1 MKKALSTLLLLGS
14 LASAKTPP
22 LPVNCEWADAPQY
35 KHTHTVGAA
44 AGVTSGL
51 GFSYRYWGEK
61 NGFQLTLLPMIS
73 RNDDSEHTLV
83 SAGASYL
90 RALWSSPLYDF
101 FHQPSRNLVYAY
113 GGLHYFYESTK
124 DSYAA
129 YSTAQ
134 YYREELRSHDIY
146 AGGGLGLQM
155 NLSAVQLSLGIGYA
169 ASMHKYRSHY
179 GDAQD
184 YMEDQNNLDLAIHPA
199 AEASLG
205 YTFGW

>member
-1 MKKALSTLLLLGS
+1 MKNALPALLLLGA
-14 LASAKTPP
+14 LASATTPP
-22 LPVNCEWADAPQY
+22 LPVRCEWADAPQY

-61 NGFQLTLLPMIS
+61 NGLQFTLLPMVS
-73 RNDDSEHTLV
+73 RKDDNEYALI
-83 SAGASYL
+83 SAGVSYL
-90 RALWSSPLYDF
+90 RALWSSPLYDL

-113 GGLHYFYESTK
+113 GGLHYFYESRK
-124 DSYAA
+124 DTYSYDIDAP
-129 YSTAQ
+129 YIDEQ
-134 YYREELRSHDIY
+134 RSHDLFG
-146 AGGGLGLQM
+146 GGGLGLQM

-169 ASMHKYRSHY
+169 ASLHKHRTHY
-179 GDAQD
+179 GSAQD
-184 YMEDQNNLDLAIHPA
+184 YVEDQNSLDLAIHPA

>member
-1 MKKALSTLLLLGS
+1 MKKILPALNLLSTL
-14 LASAKTPP
+14 AYAQTPP
-22 LPVNCEWADAPQY
+22 LPVNCEWADAPRY
-35 KHTHTVGAA
+35 AHTHTVGAA

-61 NGFQLTLLPMIS
+61 NGMQLTLLPMVS
-73 RNDDSEHTLV
+73 RKDENEYVLV

-90 RALWSSPLYDF
+90 RALWNSPLYDF

-113 GGLHYFYESTK
+113 GGLHYFYESTR
-124 DSYAA
+124 DSYTSFPDGKE
-129 YSTAQ
+129 YVDKT
-134 YYREELRSHDIY
+134 RGHDVF

-169 ASMHKYRSHY
+169 ASLHKHRSEY
-179 GDAQD
+179 GNEQN
-184 YMEDQNNLDLAIHPA
+184 YIEDQNSLDMAIHPA